1 MVLIGTVESD
11 KIFRGWGVLHPIC
24 PFFGGR
30 GGVKVLR
37 YILTWAMIVHLIS
50 TMSVVWRNGPRE
62 KRRPKSGRTLVTHGR
77 IPNPF
82 RSSAIICKISFFEH
96 TPPLKKIIISDR
108 TYWSHILGFKIGA
121 SQGYNWLKTK
131 NSDGPFWRNSRE
143 DY

>member
-1 MVLIGTVESD
+1 MVLMGPVESV
-11 KIFRGWGVLHPIC
+11 KIFRGRGVLHQIC
-24 PFFGGR
+24 PFFFGV
-30 GGVKVLR
+30 GGVQGLI
-37 YILTWAMIVHLIS
+37 YILTSAMIVHLIS
-50 TMSVVWRNGPRE
+50 TMSVVWRKGPRE

-77 IPNPF
+77 ISSPF
-82 RSSAIICKISFFEH
+82 RFLAIFCKIGVFEY
-96 TPPLKKIIISDR
+96 TPAPKKIYIFDR